1 MELHPLLRRQLKRL
15 DLTAGPHPPDP
26 ERWLQFLQRVNRAY
40 EENDQ
45 DRKLFEHSQSVAS
58 DEMAVLFSSVC
69 SHRDLLELRVSERT
83 RALRQS
89 EGRLLSLLS
98 LSADWVWEHDAELRF
113 TYISESIEITTGI
126 KAAMLLGRRCACDE
140 PFVAAADVLARH
152 LESVNARRP
161 FRDLDYQLLLAD
173 GSRFHIRMSGE
184 PVFDDNGAYQGYRG
198 VGRDVTRAVAA
209 EQKLR
214 YMASYDGL
222 TGLPNRH
229 MFREHL
235 ERILPSSQR
244 GSGCAVCLIDLDGFK
259 SINDALGHDA
269 GDELLE
275 VVARRL
281 VQALRADDFVARLGG
296 DEFVVLIESTDQEV
310 LAGVAQKLLAV
321 IATPLV
327 LRNCAV
333 HVTGSIGISRY
344 PDDGAD
350 ASTLLK
356 HADVAMYCAKEAGK
370 NATKFYTAEMASQT
384 ASQLNLEAEL
394 GLALGRQELTLF
406 YQPKFH
412 IATGRIVGAE
422 ALLRWNHPER
432 GMILPGEFISI
443 AEERGLIV
451 PIGCWV
457 IREACRQLRS
467 WRDAGLLLDC
477 VAVNLSA
484 RQFTNDSIVD
494 DIAEAMLQYGVGPG
508 EFEVELTESV
518 LMAEPE
524 LASQILRRMNAQGV
538 HVAIDDFGTGYSS
551 LSYLKRFPARTV
563 KIDRSFVD
571 GLPGDADDAAIT
583 RAVIAMAHN
592 LGLSVVAEGV
602 ESHDQLAFLSEL
614 GCDQAQGFLFGRPMP
629 AEKFAKLLPPL
640 NTGLPLHAL

>member
-15 DLTAGPHPPDP
+15 DIATGPHPPVP
-26 ERWLQFLQRVNRAY
+26 ERWSQFLQRVSRAY

-45 DRKLFEHSQSVAS
+45 ERKLFEHSQSVAS
-58 DEMAVLFSSVC
+58 DEMATLYSSVC
-69 SHRDLLELRVSERT
+69 SHRDQLELRVDERT

-113 TYISESIEITTGI
+113 TFISESIELTTGI
-126 KAAMLLGRRCACDE
+126 KAAMFLGRRCARDE
-140 PFVAAADVLARH
+140 PFVAAADVLDKH
-152 LESVNARRP
+152 LECVNAHRP

-173 GSRFHIRMSGE
+173 GSRCHIRMSGE
-184 PVFDDNGAYQGYRG
+184 PVFDDEGAYRGYRG

-214 YMASYDGL
+214 YLASYDDL
-222 TGLPNRH
+222 TELPNRH
-229 MFREHL
+229 LFLEHL
-235 ERILPSSQR
+235 ERILPYPQR
-244 GSGCAVCLIDLDGFK
+244 GRGCAVCLIDLDGFK

-269 GDELLE
+269 GDELLN
-275 VVARRL
+275 VVAHRL
-281 VQALRADDFVARLGG
+281 VETLRKDDFVARLGG
-296 DEFVVLIESTDQEV
+296 DEFVVLIESTDSDV

-321 IATPLV
+321 IALPLV
-327 LRNCAV
+327 LRGCAV
-333 HVTGSIGISRY
+333 HVTGSIGISCY
-344 PDDGAD
+344 PNDGAD
-350 ASTLLK
+350 AATLLK
-356 HADVAMYCAKEAGK
+356 HADMAMYRAKEVGK
-370 NATKFYTAEMASQT
+370 NATKFYTAELASRT
-384 ASQLNLEAEL
+384 ASQLSLEAEL
-394 GLALGRQELTLF
+394 GLALNRQELMLF

-412 IATGRIVGAE
+412 IATGRLSGAE
-422 ALLRWNHPER
+422 ALLRWSHPER
-432 GMILPGEFISI
+432 GMVLPAEFISF

-451 PIGCWV
+451 PIGRWV

-467 WRDAGLLLDC
+467 WRDAGLILPT

-484 RQFTNDSIVD
+484 KQFANDSIVE
-494 DIAEAMLQYGVGPG
+494 DIAEAMLQYRIGPG

-524 LASQILRRMNAQGV
+524 LASQILRRMHAKGV

-551 LSYLKRFPARTV
+551 LSYLKRFPAHTV

-571 GLPGDADDAAIT
+571 GLPGNADDAAIT

-602 ESHDQLAFLSEL
+602 ESEDQLAFLSEL
-614 GCDQAQGFLFGRPMP
+614 ECDQAQGFLLGRPMP
-629 AEKFAKLLPPL
+629 AELFAKHLPPMRA
-640 NTGLPLHAL
+640 GLSLHAC